1 MRYAH
6 APVCAPA
13 RRGSAKRGLTT
24 HSTLPT
30 LRMHLNNTPHR
41 TRSQGCRDA
50 SFHRMLDST
59 KRLRK
64 PKCNGKRQ
72 DDGSYGCECVFHVC
86 ECAKGCKEVHH
97 TRLPTRTAAHTQS
110 QRYNKHNCIHTRKH
124 KQPHSRVYNRSSSR
138 TGRGF
143 VCVRVDACSPFTH
156 GAVIVRAS
164 ARVSR
169 SMTVPSTSAHRT
181 ALAVVVT
188 RAHKHT
194 NIHTHTHTHTHT
206 HARIHK
212 TNKSTYN
219 WYRCRR
225 AVDMAHFIEEDEG
238 DGWMDRGEWE
248 GDWEGDDEGDV
259 SEAAEADEGDD
270 NKTDVTSSASSTR
283 PSPPTSSPPPQAQT
297 LQPKNRVYSYDLVRK
312 PALFNGDQP
321 RCPICHG
328 GVTKKGRPPS
338 AYMLEFPFVR
348 FVRFHCR
355 KRECNAKS
363 YLFHSYV
370 SPEQDVEESE
380 KKEDEGVASSS
391 SSSPSAS
398 SSHSHTSNKQLV
410 KVKKPLART
419 ASSSSSF
426 GSSGSASVSGA
437 GHDSFS
443 DNQSVL

>member
-181 ALAVVVT
+181 ALARTALAVVVT
-188 RAHKHT
+188 SAHKHT
-194 NIHTHTHTHTHT
+194 NIHTHTHTHTYT
-206 HARIHK
+206 R
-212 TNKSTYN
+212 TY
-219 WYRCRR
+219 
-225 AVDMAHFIEEDEG
+225 
-238 DGWMDRGEWE
+238 
-248 GDWEGDDEGDV
+248 
-259 SEAAEADEGDD
+259 
-270 NKTDVTSSASSTR
+270 
-283 PSPPTSSPPPQAQT
+283 PQ
-297 LQPKNRVYSYDLVRK
+297 
-312 PALFNGDQP
+312 
-321 RCPICHG
+321 
-328 GVTKKGRPPS
+328 
-338 AYMLEFPFVR
+338 
-348 FVRFHCR
+348 
-355 KRECNAKS
+355 
-363 YLFHSYV
+363 
-370 SPEQDVEESE
+370 
-380 KKEDEGVASSS
+380 
-391 SSSPSAS
+391 
-398 SSHSHTSNKQLV
+398 NKQVHIQLLQV
-410 KVKKPLART
+410 QTCGRYGTLHRRR
-419 ASSSSSF
+419 
-426 GSSGSASVSGA
+426 
-437 GHDSFS
+437 
-443 DNQSVL
+443 